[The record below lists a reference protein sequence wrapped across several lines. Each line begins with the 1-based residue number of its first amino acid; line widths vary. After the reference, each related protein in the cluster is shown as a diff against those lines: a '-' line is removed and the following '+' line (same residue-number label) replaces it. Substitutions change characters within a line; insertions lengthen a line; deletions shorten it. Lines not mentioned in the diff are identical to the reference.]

1 MKADVLEM
9 ISAHGLLP
17 AEGDLIVQPEL
28 SGSSPGRWWWKK
40 EMGYL
45 NDTGQNRGTRG
56 CNLCQE
62 EMRFSESLWP
72 GVDTGCLE
80 HGEEPLGRFC

>member
-1 MKADVLEM
+1 MKTDVLEM
-9 ISAHGLLP
+9 ISARGLLP
-17 AEGDLIVQPEL
+17 TEGDLIVQPEL
-28 SGSSPGRWWWKK
+28 SGSSPGRWWWKR
-40 EMGYL
+40 ETGYL
-45 NDTGQNRGTRG
+45 NETSQNRQTRG

-80 HGEEPLGRFC
+80 HGEEPL